1 MTVTTLNG
9 PEVDLKYKLP
19 PTIESIRDGYQ
30 KTFESAAVVSGLL
43 AGVAAQLYNFFKD
56 GSNYS
61 PEARRNTAAQELIAI
76 CCYCALFFNI
86 GATIS
91 GFIIIDGLG
100 EIQYRAAAVP
110 EEYLPRGGSV
120 GIHIISDTSFTRTLP
135 LYPYPYER
143 THSSVYLYGIH
154 IDSCFAQRCKYFSL
168 FAIYTPYTI
177 YQYGWKGWGKMI
189 LKDGWKYFILA
200 ACDVEANFLVV
211 KAYQY
216 TDLLSCMLLD
226 AWAIPVCLFFSWLY
240 MRVRYHWTQML
251 GVFICIG
258 GLGLLVGA
266 DQITNKGWDPLAR
279 GKGDAFMIAGATLYG
294 FSMFSVFSV
303 RPIFT
308 LICAPLAIANATEE
322 FLVRK
327 RPLYEVVGQLGLW
340 GFLIG
345 GIQAS
350 ALEWKQMREVPW
362 NGGIIG
368 LIFAFTIAMIILYT
382 VAPMIYRW
390 ASSTYFNLSLLS
402 SDFYGLLFGLF
413 LYKYSPYWLYFV
425 SFVFIIGGLIV
436 YFWHSTPEEQGI
448 LDPQAPDY
456 VNKRGRDDKITDE
469 EQGPVAAAT
478 ENEPQTPNE
487 KVEEEIEIRETK

>member
-1 MTVTTLNG
+1 MVASAEPTTAPNPPLVA
-9 PEVDLKYKLP
+9 EVGLDDEKKSISVQEEPGATSNQTRP
-19 PTIESIRDGYQ
+19 PIDWSSS
-30 KTFESAAVVSGLL
+30 SAFFSSFGARWKSLWTRRFVLSLL
-43 AGVAAQLYNFFKD
+43 AGQLVSLCITCTNVTTTELVNRGWTLSTSQGFF
-56 GSNYS
+56 
-61 PEARRNTAAQELIAI
+61 L
-76 CCYCALFFNI
+76 
-86 GATIS
+86 
-91 GFIIIDGLG
+91 
-100 EIQYRAAAVP
+100 
-110 EEYLPRGGSV
+110 
-120 GIHIISDTSFTRTLP
+120 
-135 LYPYPYER
+135 
-143 THSSVYLYGIH
+143 
-154 IDSCFAQRCKYFSL
+154 YFSL

-189 LKDGWKYFILA
+189 LKDGWKYFFLA

-251 GVFICIG
+251 GVFICIA

-266 DQITNKGWDPLAR
+266 DQITDKGWDPLAR

-294 FSMFSVFSV
+294 F
-303 RPIFT
+303 T
-308 LICAPLAIANATEE
+308 NATEE

-368 LIFAFTIAMIILYT
+368 LIFAFTVAMIILYT

-390 ASSTYFNLSLLS
+390 ASSAYFNLSLLS

-413 LYKYSPYWLYFV
+413 LYKYSPYWLYFL
-425 SFVFIIGGLIV
+425 SFVVIIGGLIV
-436 YFWHSTPEEQGI
+436 YFWHSTPEEQGV

-469 EQGPVAAAT
+469 EKGTVAAAT
-478 ENEPQTPNE
+478 DNQPQTPNE
-487 KVEEEIEIRETK
+487 KVEDEVEVHATK

>member
-1 MTVTTLNG
+1 MV
-9 PEVDLKYKLP
+9 
-19 PTIESIRDGYQ
+19 
-30 KTFESAAVVSGLL
+30 
-43 AGVAAQLYNFFKD
+43 
-56 GSNYS
+56 
-61 PEARRNTAAQELIAI
+61 
-76 CCYCALFFNI
+76 
-86 GATIS
+86 
-91 GFIIIDGLG
+91 
-100 EIQYRAAAVP
+100 
-110 EEYLPRGGSV
+110 
-120 GIHIISDTSFTRTLP
+120 
-135 LYPYPYER
+135 
-143 THSSVYLYGIH
+143 
-154 IDSCFAQRCKYFSL
+154 
-168 FAIYTPYTI
+168 
-177 YQYGWKGWGKMI
+177 

-266 DQITNKGWDPLAR
+266 DQITNKGWDPIAR

-294 FSMFSVFSV
+294 FSMFSVFSI
-303 RPIFT
+303 RLIFT
-308 LICAPLAIANATEE
+308 LTCSPLAIANATEE

-425 SFVFIIGGLIV
+425 SFVFIMGGLIV

-456 VNKRGRDDKITDE
+456 VNKRGRDDKIADE
-469 EQGPVAAAT
+469 EKGPVAAAT
-478 ENEPQTPNE
+478 DNEPQTPNE